1 MSQQNVIK
9 PEVWK
14 RKRNETRIIE
24 LPSGQRV
31 KVRKLNTLE
40 LLRAGATPGQLAA
53 QVFNLLDKVD
63 DKKQFRI
70 DLINEKEMPGLI
82 KLMMEY
88 FKCAVIEPQII
99 DDRAKE
105 TEDNIHIDDVE
116 MQDILHV
123 FISSEQTSPDK
134 QDAQFFRTEP
144 LPRDDAGRGGAEI
157 QNKTVGNGGDSR
169 PVEGNQLGCGDN
181 AGS

>member
-99 DDRAKE
+99 DDRA
-105 TEDNIHIDDVE
+105 
-116 MQDILHV
+116 
-123 FISSEQTSPDK
+123 
-134 QDAQFFRTEP
+134 
-144 LPRDDAGRGGAEI
+144 
-157 QNKTVGNGGDSR
+157 
-169 PVEGNQLGCGDN
+169 
-181 AGS
+181 